1 MNPQIKEE
9 NMHNQE
15 NNIFIEKQVPVQ
27 PVPPVAVPPVAVLPV
42 AVPPVAVP
50 PVAVQPVAVQ
60 PVAVPPVAV
69 PPVAVPPV
77 AVPPV
82 AVQPVAVPPV
92 ELTTGEQDSSVTNT
106 QVLSGT
112 EVDKPN
118 PVISLPEPITYKYI
132 DDDQL
137 NKMFGFCMN
146 TQDTTYNIH
155 FAMFSINTKCFIEGT
170 YEESE
175 YTEELSDIQSKYNER
190 YPFLQF
196 FMNKE
201 DDMYSF
207 PIIQYQCPVIKEST
221 DFSQDNGEPIVEEKS
236 QEQIHFETECFK
248 YLFSILQDES
258 QIHEQQLDISS
269 LYKGFLEKDET
280 NLFVFFDITSLI
292 SKLKPGF
299 TIAII
304 DEIVYKKI
312 IYSTPVN
319 EIVTNFFKQNKQLC
333 SIKTIDDKIYPFPFQ
348 LYSCKFTDEYEN
360 ISIESPEKYP
370 SYEHS
375 FFGIAYYFTTLPII
389 NSNVETLKRY
399 ACFIIN
405 GLYIKGDIN
414 ELQEEEREEYQ
425 KQILPASTIYFHENN
440 LQLWGIKN
448 ISQFIEY

>member
-1 MNPQIKEE
+1 MMNPQLKEE
-9 NMHNQE
+9 NIHNQE
-15 NNIFIEKQVPVQ
+15 NNDFLKKTVPGPVPPVLQQPVLPVPPVTEPVPPVLQQPVLQQPVLPVTQ
-27 PVPPVAVPPVAVLPV
+27 PVPPVTQPVLPVPPVTEPF
-42 AVPPVAVP
+42 PPIP
-50 PVAVQPVAVQ
+50 PI
-60 PVAVPPVAV
+60 
-69 PPVAVPPV
+69 
-77 AVPPV
+77 
-82 AVQPVAVPPV
+82 
-92 ELTTGEQDSSVTNT
+92 
-106 QVLSGT
+106 
-112 EVDKPN
+112 
-118 PVISLPEPITYKYI
+118 ISLPVPITYKYI

-137 NKMFGFCMN
+137 NRMFGFCMN
-146 TQDTTYNIH
+146 TQDTMYNVH
-155 FAMFSINTKCFIEGT
+155 FAMFSINTKCFVEGT

-196 FMNKE
+196 IMKKE
-201 DDMYSF
+201 AEVYSF
-207 PIIQYQCPVIKEST
+207 PQMQYQCPSIKENT
-221 DFSQDNGEPIVEEKS
+221 NFSQDSGELSSEEKS

-258 QIHEQQLDISS
+258 QIHQQQIDISS
-269 LYKGFLEKDET
+269 LYKGFLEKDES

-292 SKLKPGF
+292 SKLKPDF

-319 EIVTNFFKQNKQLC
+319 ELITDFFKQNKQLC
-333 SIKTIDDKIYPFPFQ
+333 SIKTIDDKLYPFPFQ

-360 ISIESPEKYP
+360 ILIENPEKYS

-389 NSNVETLKRY
+389 NSNVESLKRY

-414 ELQEEEREEYQ
+414 ELQEEEKEEYQ

-448 ISQFIEY
+448 ISQFVEY

>member
-1 MNPQIKEE
+1 MMNPQLKEE
-9 NMHNQE
+9 NIHNQE
-15 NNIFIEKQVPVQ
+15 NDNFLKKPVPVPVPAPVPAPVTEPPVTEPPEPPLQPPEPPLQQ
-27 PVPPVAVPPVAVLPV
+27 PVTEPPLQ
-42 AVPPVAVP
+42 
-50 PVAVQPVAVQ
+50 QP
-60 PVAVPPVAV
+60 
-69 PPVAVPPV
+69 
-77 AVPPV
+77 
-82 AVQPVAVPPV
+82 
-92 ELTTGEQDSSVTNT
+92 L
-106 QVLSGT
+106 
-112 EVDKPN
+112 
-118 PVISLPEPITYKYI
+118 PITYKYI

-137 NKMFGFCMN
+137 NKMFGFCMD
-146 TQDTTYNIH
+146 TQDKMYNVH
-155 FAMFSINTKCFIEGT
+155 FAMFSINTKCFVEGT

-196 FMNKE
+196 IMKKE
-201 DDMYSF
+201 DEAYSF
-207 PIIQYQCPVIKEST
+207 PQMQYQCPSIKENT
-221 DFSQDNGEPIVEEKS
+221 NFSQDSGELTSEEKS

-258 QIHEQQLDISS
+258 QIHEQQIDISL
-269 LYKGFLEKDET
+269 LYKGFLEKDES

-292 SKLKPGF
+292 SKVKPDF

-319 EIVTNFFKQNKQLC
+319 ELITDFFKQNKQLC
-333 SIKTIDDKIYPFPFQ
+333 SIKTLDDKLYPFPFQ

-360 ISIESPEKYP
+360 ILIENPEKYS

-375 FFGIAYYFTTLPII
+375 FLGIAYYFTTLPII
-389 NSNVETLKRY
+389 NSNVESLKRF

-405 GLYIKGDIN
+405 GLYIKGDID
-414 ELQEEEREEYQ
+414 ELQEEEKEEYQ

>member
-1 MNPQIKEE
+1 MNPQLKEE
-9 NMHNQE
+9 NIHNQE
-15 NNIFIEKQVPVQ
+15 NNDFLKKPVPGPVPPVLQQPVLPVPPVTEPVPPVLQQPVLQQPVLPVTQ
-27 PVPPVAVPPVAVLPV
+27 PVPPVTQPVLPVPPVTEPF
-42 AVPPVAVP
+42 PPIP
-50 PVAVQPVAVQ
+50 PI
-60 PVAVPPVAV
+60 
-69 PPVAVPPV
+69 
-77 AVPPV
+77 
-82 AVQPVAVPPV
+82 
-92 ELTTGEQDSSVTNT
+92 
-106 QVLSGT
+106 
-112 EVDKPN
+112 
-118 PVISLPEPITYKYI
+118 ISLPVPITYKYI

-137 NKMFGFCMN
+137 NRMFGFCMN
-146 TQDTTYNIH
+146 TQDTMYNVH
-155 FAMFSINTKCFIEGT
+155 FAMFSINTKCFVEGT

-196 FMNKE
+196 IMKKE
-201 DDMYSF
+201 AEVYSF
-207 PIIQYQCPVIKEST
+207 PQMQYQCPSIKENT
-221 DFSQDNGEPIVEEKS
+221 NFSQDSGELSSEEKS

-258 QIHEQQLDISS
+258 QIHQQQIDISS
-269 LYKGFLEKDET
+269 LYKGFLEKDES

-292 SKLKPGF
+292 SKLKPDF

-319 EIVTNFFKQNKQLC
+319 ELITDFFKQNKQLC
-333 SIKTIDDKIYPFPFQ
+333 SIKTIDDKLYPFPFQ

-360 ISIESPEKYP
+360 ILIENPEKYS

-389 NSNVETLKRY
+389 NSNVESLKRY

-414 ELQEEEREEYQ
+414 ELQEEEKEEYQ

-448 ISQFIEY
+448 ISQFVEY